1 MSLASRS
8 GEPLLSWPNPPE
20 NDPIHLK
27 PIKMRQL
34 IVCLIAL
41 LPFQSFA
48 QQPGFSLNLGHTG
61 PVTGLT
67 FSPNGEYLVSSAE
80 DNTMKVWDV
89 QGGHLLETSPVNP
102 YPPFARHLFFFP
114 EQELVTYQN
123 SGALSNWFTW
133 TWNLRDNQLSDR
145 RDMMPRPMDESFSLS
160 LDGLE
165 LADEPPGRDYTAELN
180 EAVKSDFSASG
191 EFIYFTSGIGLQHNG
206 LCRDGQRYYKRR
218 GDTLVFRN
226 IWAPLDSTV
235 MVYPGLTTVFSHSS
249 GGRFL
254 MGSPDGPSGKDFTIW
269 PIDGKGAPFS
279 ITVPAGYLL
288 ADISSDGT
296 KALLFHE
303 SGKVALFD
311 LQEQQLEEL
320 PVGLSRVKLHK
331 EVPRPEIII
340 YNQASFSTDGRLLA
354 LGGEDGVIYLYDYE
368 RGVLIR
374 KLQGYTS
381 GIKQVAF
388 SPNGEAL
395 QFVFDQLPARTW
407 DLKNRLV
414 KAGSDLSSEPIVSYE
429 APEIGGTPDGRMA
442 VVISEDN
449 QLELWDKE
457 TGERVQVIGDPEL
470 ITKPGNKIA
479 GAVLSPD
486 RKRLYLST
494 YLVAKRDAA
503 TNILWDLENNQKVA
517 DIRVSVNKGVSA
529 SVFSPDGRYLLLG
542 HRSGEISVYDQRT
555 GEDLLTLNGHENSI
569 RGFAINPA
577 NTNQFL
583 AFDENQDGKAILWDI
598 SKKASIATLFNLGTE
613 DWVVT
618 MPGGL
623 FDASPAAMK
632 LIFYKVEE
640 QSETE
645 IIELEQLKSRYY
657 EPGLLQ
663 KLLGHSTERLRPVED
678 LAALPLFPKSEL
690 RIEKDELQITLS
702 ERSGGIGAVAIAVNG
717 KEVAAD
723 ANPDRATRL
732 VFDLKPVQS
741 YLFRHPDSINIVS
754 IRAFNEAGWL
764 KSAAKG
770 LEYEPASWARGSG
783 QGPADWVGT
792 LDPKM
797 FVVCI
802 GTSDYSGTSLDL
814 KYATQDANAMA
825 KALQYAGANLFANG
839 DSIEVYAL
847 TTTQETFPAVNG
859 TTIKWQ
865 FADKA
870 NIKATLKAIQN
881 KAKAEDIVL
890 IYLSGH
896 GVTYGIGE
904 ESQFYYLTA
913 SVSDEGMISDQQ
925 VREAYTVSSGEL
937 TAWINAIPALKQVLV
952 VDACNS
958 GKVVEELT
966 GTARNLNSSQI
977 RAFDRMKD
985 RTGMFVLS
993 GSAADKVSYEAS
1005 EYGQGLL
1012 TYALLQGMM
1021 GVDARRTD
1029 EGHYVDV
1036 MRLFQHARNE
1046 VPKLAA
1052 SIQGIQTPM
1061 LGFPSTGASFDIGI
1075 VKDQRNIPIGQKKPV
1090 FTRPIFLNSNTLD
1103 DDLKLMPLLENA
1115 LEREFEKGMNA
1126 DFVYV
1131 PASDYP
1137 AAYSVKGQYA
1147 VEDGRITLTAK
1158 LFGGTEP
1165 VSLDI
1170 PPMEDPKQLIKTVV
1184 REVKK
1189 ALRNL

>member
-1 MSLASRS
+1 MRLQIVSL
-8 GEPLLSWPNPPE
+8 L
-20 NDPIHLK
+20 
-27 PIKMRQL
+27 
-34 IVCLIAL
+34 AL
-41 LPFQSFA
+41 LPFYLSA
-48 QQPGFSLNLGHTG
+48 QQPDFSLNLGHTG
-61 PVTGLT
+61 PVTGLS

-114 EQELVTYQN
+114 EQELVAYQT
-123 SGALSNWFTW
+123 SGALDNWFTW
-133 TWNLRDNQLSDR
+133 TWNLQDNQLSDG
-145 RDMMPRPMDESFSLS
+145 RDMMARPMDEPLSLS
-160 LDGLE
+160 FDGME
-165 LADEPPGRDYTAELN
+165 TDAAPPGPDYTAELN
-180 EAVKSDFSASG
+180 TAVEPDFSASG
-191 EFIYFTSGIGLQHNG
+191 EFIYFTSGIDLQHNG

-218 GDTLVFRN
+218 GDTMVFRN

-235 MVYPGLTTVFSHSS
+235 MVYPGLTTVFSQSS
-249 GGRFL
+249 GGHFL
-254 MGSPDGPSGKDFTIW
+254 MGSPEGPNGKDFTIW
-269 PIDGKGAPFS
+269 PIDGKGAPVSF
-279 ITVPAGYLL
+279 TVPAGYLL
-288 ADISSDGT
+288 ADINSDGA

-320 PVGLSRVKLHK
+320 PLGLSRVKLRK
-331 EVPRPEIII
+331 EVSRPEIVI
-340 YNQASFSTDGRLLA
+340 YNQASFSPDGRLLA

-374 KLQGYTS
+374 KLEGYTS
-381 GIKQVAF
+381 GIRHATF
-388 SPNGEAL
+388 SPDGEAL

-429 APEIGGTPDGRMA
+429 APEIGGTPDGHMA

-449 QLELWDKE
+449 QLELWDRGA
-457 TGERVQVIGDPEL
+457 GERVQVIADPES

-503 TNILWDLENNQKVA
+503 TNILWDLENSQKVA
-517 DIRVSVNKGVSA
+517 DIRVSINKGVSA
-529 SVFSPDGRYLLLG
+529 RVFSPDGRYLLLG
-542 HRSGEISVYDQRT
+542 HGSGEISVYDQRS
-555 GEDLLTLNGHENSI
+555 GAFLLELYGHENSI

-583 AFDENQDGKAILWDI
+583 AFDENQDGRAILWDI
-598 SKKASIATLFNLGTE
+598 SKEAPVATLFILGTE

-618 MPGGL
+618 TPGGL
-623 FDASPAAMK
+623 FDASPEAMK

-663 KLLGHSTERLRPVED
+663 KLLGHSRERLRPVD
-678 LAALPLFPKSEL
+678 NLAALPLFPKSEL
-690 RIEKDELQITLS
+690 RIEKDELQVTLG
-702 ERSGGIGAVAIAVNG
+702 ERSGGIGAVAVFVNG

-723 ANPDRATRL
+723 ANPERSTQL
-732 VFDLKPVQS
+732 TFDLKPVQS
-741 YLFRHPDSINIVS
+741 YLLRHPDSINIVS
-754 IRAFNEAGWL
+754 IRTFNAAGWL
-764 KSAAKG
+764 KSSAKG
-770 LEYEPASWARGSG
+770 LEYEPAAWARGSG
-783 QGPADWVGT
+783 QSRTDWTGT

-802 GTSDYSGTSLDL
+802 GTSDYSGTNLDL

-847 TTTQETFPAVNG
+847 TTTQEAFPEVNG
-859 TTIKWQ
+859 KTVSWQ
-865 FADKA
+865 FADKT
-870 NIKATLKAIQN
+870 NIKATLQAIQK

-925 VREAYTVSSGEL
+925 VREAYAVSSGEL

-966 GTARNLNSSQI
+966 GNTRNLNSSQI

-1021 GVDARRTD
+1021 GMDARRSA

-1036 MRLFQHARNE
+1036 MRLFQYARNE

-1052 SIQGIQTPM
+1052 SIKGIQTPM
-1061 LGFPSTGASFDIGI
+1061 LGFPSSGASFDIGI
-1075 VKDQRNIPIGQKKPV
+1075 VKDQRNIPIGQKKRV
-1090 FTRPIFLNSNTLD
+1090 FTRPVFLNSNTLD
-1103 DDLKLMPLLENA
+1103 DDLKRMPLLEQA
-1115 LEREFEKGMNA
+1115 LDRESEKGRSA
-1126 DFVYV
+1126 DFMYV
-1131 PASDYP
+1131 TASDYP
-1137 AAYSVKGQYA
+1137 AAWSVKGQYA
-1147 VEDGRITLTAK
+1147 VEGGRITLTAK
-1158 LFGGTEP
+1158 LFGGEKP
-1165 VSLDI
+1165 VLLDI
-1170 PPMEDPKQLIKTVV
+1170 PPADDPEQLIRMVV